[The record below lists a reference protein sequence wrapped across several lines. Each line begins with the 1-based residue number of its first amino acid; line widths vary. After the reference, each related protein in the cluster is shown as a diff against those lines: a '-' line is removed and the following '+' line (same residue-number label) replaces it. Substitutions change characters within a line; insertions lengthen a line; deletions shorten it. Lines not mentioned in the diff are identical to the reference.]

1 MAYVGLSK
9 SRLLAWRQCPK
20 RLWLQIHKP
29 EVMDVGENVE
39 RGFHIGYEVGDVAR
53 TLYPNGILIENDDDL
68 KAALAATQVALTE
81 NPLHTIFE
89 ATFQHQGVL
98 VRVDILKPGVAG
110 FDVIEVKASA
120 SVKPYYLDD
129 CAIQSW
135 VIANNNIAISSI
147 ELAHIN
153 TDFMYQGDK
162 NYHGLFHHEPLR
174 TTLIPLIEEVPSWI
188 AQAAA
193 TLKSGEPNVEVG
205 QQCDNPYE
213 CAFKTYCNRNTI
225 KPERSKYTVDIFP
238 RMQSTKKEQLISQGY
253 ISALD
258 VPAEHLN
265 EKQLKVQR
273 LSKAET
279 AELLPQ
285 AATIINALGWP
296 RYYLDFETIAL
307 AVPRWAQTQPYRTQ
321 VPFQWS
327 CHIEHA
333 QGELRHEMFLDVSG
347 NDPRRACAESLVKTL
362 GDTGPI
368 FVYYQS
374 FEKSRIKE
382 MANLFSDLSKAL
394 HSINNRIVD
403 LLPIAQEYYYHPDM
417 KGSWS
422 IKKVLPTIAPDL
434 CYSDLLVGH
443 GGAAQDA
450 YTEIVHEKTSPE
462 RKQALTEGLRE
473 YCELD
478 TLAMV
483 RLVWFFINL
492 KN

>member
-1 MAYVGLSK
+1 MSYNGLSK

-29 EVMDVGENVE
+29 ELMDISEDAS
-39 RGFHIGYEVGDVAR
+39 RGFHIGYEVGKVAR
-53 TLYPNGILIENDDDL
+53 KLYSNGILIEHDDDL
-68 KAALAATQVALTE
+68 KAALAATQLALTE
-81 NPLHTIFE
+81 NPHNTIFE

-98 VRVDILKPGVAG
+98 VRADILKPTAVG
-110 FDVIEVKASA
+110 FDVIEVKAST
-120 SVKPYYLDD
+120 SVKPHYLDD

-135 VIANNNIAISSI
+135 VIANNNIAINAI

-153 TDFMYQGDK
+153 TDFMYQGDN
-162 NYHGLFHHEPLR
+162 NYHELFHHVPLN

-188 AQAAA
+188 AQATAA
-193 TLKSGEPNVEVG
+193 VNGNEPKIETG
-205 QQCDNPYE
+205 QQCDIPYE
-213 CAFKTYCNRNTI
+213 CTFKTYCNRNIT
-225 KPERSKYTVDIFP
+225 KPDQSKYTVDIFP
-238 RMQSTKKEQLISQGY
+238 RMQSTKKEQLIAQGY
-253 ISALD
+253 ASALD

-273 LSKAET
+273 LSKSET

-285 AATIINALGWP
+285 AAIIINALGWP
-296 RYYLDFETIAL
+296 RYYLDFETITL
-307 AVPRWAQTQPYRTQ
+307 AVPRWSQTQPYRTQ

-327 CHIEHA
+327 CHIEHT
-333 QGELRHEMFLDVSG
+333 QGELTHEMFLDVTG
-347 NDPRRACAESLVKTL
+347 DDPRRTCAENLVKTL

-374 FEKSRIKE
+374 FEKSRIRE
-382 MANLFSDLSKAL
+382 MANLFSDLSSAL
-394 HSINNRIVD
+394 NNINNRIVD
-403 LLPIAQEYYYHPDM
+403 LLPIAQEYYYHPNM

-422 IKKVLPTIAPDL
+422 IKAVLPTIAPDL
-434 CYSDLLVGH
+434 CYADLLVSH

-450 YTEIVHEKTSPE
+450 YTEIVHEMTPIE
-462 RKQALTEGLRE
+462 RKQILTEGLRE

-483 RLVWFFINL
+483 RLVWFFL
-492 KN
+492 GY

>member
-1 MAYVGLSK
+1 
-9 SRLLAWRQCPK
+9 
-20 RLWLQIHKP
+20 
-29 EVMDVGENVE
+29 MDVAEDVE

-53 TLYPNGILIENDDDL
+53 TLHPNGILIESDDDL
-68 KAALAATQVALTE
+68 KAALAATELALAE
-81 NPLHTIFE
+81 NPHQTIFE

-98 VRVDILKPGVAG
+98 VRADILKPTATG
-110 FDVIEVKASA
+110 FNVIEVKASA

-135 VIANNNIAISSI
+135 VIANNNLVVSEI
-147 ELAHIN
+147 EIAHIN
-153 TDFMYQGDK
+153 TNFMYQGDN
-162 NYHGLFHHEPLR
+162 NYQGLFHHEPLHKK
-174 TTLIPLIEEVPSWI
+174 LIPLIEEVPSWI
-188 AQAAA
+188 EEA
-193 TLKSGEPNVEVG
+193 TATVNGSEPNIATG

-213 CAFKTYCNRNTI
+213 CAFKTYCNRNLT
-225 KPERSKYTVDIFP
+225 KPEQPKYTVDILP
-238 RMQSTKKEQLISQGY
+238 RMQSTKKEQLIAQGY
-253 ISALD
+253 TSALD

-273 LSKAET
+273 LSATET

-285 AATIINALGWP
+285 AAAIINALGWP
-296 RYYLDFETIAL
+296 RYFLDFETITL

-327 CHIEHA
+327 CHIEHT
-333 QGELRHEMFLDVSG
+333 QGELTHEMFLDVTG
-347 NDPRRACAESLVKTL
+347 NDPRRACAESLIKTL
-362 GDTGPI
+362 GETGPI

-382 MANLFSDLSKAL
+382 MANLFPDLSEAL
-394 HSINNRIVD
+394 HNINNRIVD

-434 CYSDLLVGH
+434 CYGDLLVGH

-450 YTEIVHEKTSPE
+450 YTEIVHEKTPVE
-462 RKQALTEGLRE
+462 RKQALTEGLRA

-483 RLVWFFINL
+483 RLVWFFINFKSL
-492 KN
+492 